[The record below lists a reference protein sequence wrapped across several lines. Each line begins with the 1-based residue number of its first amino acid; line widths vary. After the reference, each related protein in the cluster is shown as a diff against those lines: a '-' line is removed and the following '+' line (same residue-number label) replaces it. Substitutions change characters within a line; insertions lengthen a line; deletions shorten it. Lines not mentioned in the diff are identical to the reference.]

1 MRKVSQEDSL
11 QNQSANGQRRWRA
24 DVYVTLKQ
32 VVNDPQGL
40 AVRDGLHMLGY
51 DEVGAVRA
59 GKYIQVW
66 LEADEETGAEQRV
79 SEMCEKLLAN
89 PVIEQYRFNLIE
101 QADEEGE

>member
-1 MRKVSQEDSL
+1 MSRVSQEGSL
-11 QNQSANGQRRWRA
+11 QSQSTNGQRRWRA
-24 DVYVTLKQ
+24 DVYVTLKP

-66 LEADEETGAEQRV
+66 LEAERESDAEKRMT
-79 SEMCEKLLAN
+79 EMCDKLLAN
-89 PVIEQYRFNLIE
+89 PVIEQYRFNLVE
-101 QADEEGE
+101 QAHDEAE

>member
-1 MRKVSQEDSL
+1 MQSH
-11 QNQSANGQRRWRA
+11 SANAERRWRA
-24 DVYVTLKQ
+24 DVYVTLKP

-66 LEADEETGAEQRV
+66 LDADDEGIAEKRV
-79 SEMCEKLLAN
+79 AEMCDKLLAN
-89 PVIEQYRFNLIE
+89 PVIEQYRFNLVE
-101 QADEEGE
+101 QPHDEAE

>member
-1 MRKVSQEDSL
+1 MSRVSQEDSL
-11 QNQSANGQRRWRA
+11 QSQSANSQRRWRA
-24 DVYVTLKQ
+24 DVYVTLKS

-66 LEADEETGAEQRV
+66 LEADEKAGAEKRV
-79 SEMCEKLLAN
+79 AEMCDKLLAN
-89 PVIEQYRFNLIE
+89 PVIEQYRFNLVE
-101 QADEEGE
+101 QAHDEAE

>member
-1 MRKVSQEDSL
+1 MSKVSQEDSL
-11 QNQSANGQRRWRA
+11 QSQSANSQRRWRA
-24 DVYVTLKQ
+24 DVYVTLKP

-66 LEADEETGAEQRV
+66 LEADEKAGAEKRV
-79 SEMCEKLLAN
+79 AEMCDKLLAN
-89 PVIEQYRFNLIE
+89 PVIEQYRFNLVE
-101 QADEEGE
+101 QAHDEAE

>member
-1 MRKVSQEDSL
+1 VSQEGSL

-24 DVYVTLKQ
+24 DVYVTLKP

-59 GKYIQVW
+59 GKYIQLW
-66 LEADEETGAEQRV
+66 LDADEQAGAERRV
-79 SEMCEKLLAN
+79 TEMCDKLLAN
-89 PVIEQYRFNLIE
+89 PVIEQYRFNLVE
-101 QADEEGE
+101 QTEDDQE

>member
-1 MRKVSQEDSL
+1 MSRVSQEDSL
-11 QNQSANGQRRWRA
+11 QSQSANGLRRWRA
-24 DVYVTLKQ
+24 DVYVTLKP

-66 LEADEETGAEQRV
+66 LEADEESAAEQRV
-79 SEMCEKLLAN
+79 TEMCDKLLAN
-89 PVIEQYRFNLIE
+89 PVIEQYRFNLVE
-101 QADEEGE
+101 QSHDETE

>member
-1 MRKVSQEDSL
+1 MSRVSQEDSL
-11 QNQSANGQRRWRA
+11 QSQSANSRRRWRA
-24 DVYVTLKQ
+24 DVYVTLKP

-66 LEADEETGAEQRV
+66 LEADEKAGAEKRV
-79 SEMCEKLLAN
+79 AEMCDKLLAN
-89 PVIEQYRFNLIE
+89 PVIEQYRFNLVE
-101 QADEEGE
+101 QAHDEAE

>member
-1 MRKVSQEDSL
+1 MQS
-11 QNQSANGQRRWRA
+11 QSANGQRRWRA
-24 DVYVTLKQ
+24 DVYVTLKP

-66 LEADEETGAEQRV
+66 LETDKQADAERRV
-79 SEMCEKLLAN
+79 AEMCDKLLAN
-89 PVIEQYRFNLIE
+89 PVIEQYRFNLVE
-101 QADEEGE
+101 QPQDETE